1 MAIERSDLEAKFRR
15 VQSAVDDTTT
25 TVKNAGVALAIAGV
39 VVVVLVYFLGR
50 RRGRKGGARLEI
62 YRLS

>member
-1 MAIERSDLEAKFRR
+1 MAIERSDLEAKFRQ
-15 VQSAVDDTTT
+15 VQSAVDDTTA
-25 TVKNAGVALAIAGV
+25 TVKNAGVALALAGV

-50 RRGRKGGARLEI
+50 RRGRKGGAGLEI